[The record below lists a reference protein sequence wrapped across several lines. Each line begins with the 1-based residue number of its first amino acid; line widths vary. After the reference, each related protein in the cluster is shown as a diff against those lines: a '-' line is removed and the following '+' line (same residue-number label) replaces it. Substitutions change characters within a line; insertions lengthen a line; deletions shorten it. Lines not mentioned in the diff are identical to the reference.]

1 MNVRVHIFAKK
12 KRFSFLLD
20 VYLGVGLG
28 VDSLP
33 TELSGKQSHW
43 TNEEV
48 KQRPR
53 GRSAV
58 GPGKYPGKYVILT
71 SGKI

>member
-1 MNVRVHIFAKK
+1 MNNAAMNVHVHIFAKK
-12 KRFSFLLD
+12 KKKVFLLD

-33 TELSGKQSHW
+33 TELSGKQSRG

-53 GRSAV
+53 GCLAV
-58 GPGKYPGKYVILT
+58 
-71 SGKI
+71 

>member
-1 MNVRVHIFAKK
+1 MNNAAMNVRVHIFAKK

-33 TELSGKQSHW
+33 TELSGKQSH
-43 TNEEV
+43 
-48 KQRPR
+48 
-53 GRSAV
+53 
-58 GPGKYPGKYVILT
+58 
-71 SGKI
+71 